1 MFENIINKI
10 SSEFIEESKSS
21 PRLLEDLAAMEKYMA
36 ESYGGRTLIELI
48 QNADDADSKK
58 IKAVMLNNTFIFAN
72 DGRPFDEND
81 LISISRSGAST
92 KERGITIGYRGVG
105 FKSTAHLTSEIII
118 FSNNT
123 YFTFS
128 KKKCAEELQMPINS
142 VPTIRIPF
150 LVDEDDI
157 GTEIKKEVASLIKDG
172 FKTVFIFVDIKL
184 ANILEEIKNTDKGH
198 FLFLRNIEEVLFE
211 YLNITKTF
219 LISRETG
226 KDHLIVSIR
235 DDSDER
241 WLILPSKA
249 GINADLAFKMDQDYK
264 IMHCKDSEAVFHC
277 YLPTLD
283 KVGYAFKINGDF
295 STDPSR
301 KHLSMDDT
309 TEISIRTSANVLFN
323 LIKDIVNFGNMYMY
337 GSKIID
343 IILTKSGYSKFTI
356 IFDEEFKRSM
366 NKGRWLRL
374 ASGDVIKVDE
384 YKILPD
390 WLEET
395 EKGILR
401 DISSYVKL
409 RSLESKVYTQIPQ
422 IDTFLNNYTTQK
434 YELEDFI
441 EIIKERKF
449 VEKINSITYG
459 KILSRI
465 IKSLRIS
472 TMFSGCSQ
480 DLDTCNILTEKGI
493 LNLNEFKGSNTKI
506 DKELKEYIN
515 DNLSASEIEWFCNEY
530 KLGIENFKTTENNQ
544 EIISISSGAVVGN
557 TTKKYIHKDN
567 TSVSK
572 WRTAEQQCVDV
583 EKGFNNDARDVS
595 KQNLGYDIES
605 IEPNG
610 KKRFIEVKSLKNT
623 GDSFTMTNNEYT
635 AAHQYGDDYYLCL
648 VVQTDSQL
656 KLIYIKNPLEKLKM
670 EKRVRLW
677 EWFCDKYDGE
687 QITIDYK

>member
-1 MFENIINKI
+1 MFENNIKKI

-21 PRLLEDLAAMEKYMA
+21 PRLLEDLAAMEKYIA

-48 QNADDADSKK
+48 QNADDANSKR
-58 IKAVMLNNTFIFAN
+58 IKTIMLNNTFIFAN
-72 DGRPFDEND
+72 DGRPFDEKD

-128 KKKCAEELQMPINS
+128 KRKCAEELQMPINS

-150 LVDEDDI
+150 LVDENDI
-157 GTEIKKEVASLIKDG
+157 GTEIKKEVGSLIKDG
-172 FKTVFIFVDIKL
+172 FKTIFIFAEVKLENIVD
-184 ANILEEIKNTDKGH
+184 EIKNTDKGH
-198 FLFLRNIEEVLFE
+198 FLFLRNIEEALFE
-211 YLNITKTF
+211 YLNISKSF
-219 LISRETG
+219 LISRETD
-226 KDHLIVSIR
+226 KDYLTVNIR

-249 GINADLAFKMDQDYK
+249 GKNTELAFKLDKDNK
-264 IMHCKDSEAVFHC
+264 VIHCKDNEAVFHC

-309 TEISIRTSANVLFN
+309 TEISIRTSANVLSK
-323 LIKDIVNFGNMYMY
+323 LIKDIIKCDYKYIY

-343 IILTKSGYSKFTI
+343 IILSKSGYSKFTL
-356 IFDEEFKRSM
+356 IFDKEFKHSM
-366 NKGRWLRL
+366 NKGRWFRL
-374 ASGDVIKVDE
+374 ASGNAIKVDE

-395 EKGILR
+395 EKRILR
-401 DISSYVKL
+401 NISSYVKL
-409 RSLESKVYTQIPQ
+409 RSLESEVYIQIPR

-434 YELEDFI
+434 YEHEDFI
-441 EIIKERKF
+441 EIIKEKRF
-449 VEKINSITYG
+449 VEKINLITYG
-459 KILSRI
+459 KILSHI

-472 TMFSGCSQ
+472 TMFLGSNQ
-480 DLDTCNILTEKGI
+480 DLDSCNILTEKGVI
-493 LNLNEFKGSNTKI
+493 NLNELKGSNTRI
-506 DKELKEYIN
+506 NRELKEYIN
-515 DNLSASEIEWFCNEY
+515 DNLSASEIEWFCKEY
-530 KLGIENFKTTENNQ
+530 KVRIEKFKTIEENQ
-544 EIISISSGAVVGN
+544 EIVSISSGSVIGN
-557 TTKKYIHKDN
+557 TTKEYIHKDN
-567 TSVSK
+567 RTVSK

-583 EKGFNNDARDVS
+583 EKKFNNDARDVS

-610 KKRFIEVKSLKNT
+610 EKRFIEVKSLKNT

-635 AAHQYGDDYYLCL
+635 AAHQYGDNYYLCL

-687 QITIDYK
+687 QFTIDYK